1 MPGPWQRAILHIQ
14 LANNQTKLVLK
25 PSQWEH
31 RRKKSNSELGYR
43 CWPSGTAWSLCCQ
56 IKPRLHR
63 KGRYPKQAS
72 NLLKGD
78 KYLPSSLSTWC
89 CISTPSASYSNE
101 LCLIQ
106 QSMTVPWEPL
116 SEQERTQT
124 LLPPRV
130 TVAAPCGLLSHC
142 TAWGNRR
149 CSEYQSS

>member
-31 RRKKSNSELGYR
+31 RKKKNSELRYR
-43 CWPSGTAWSLCCQ
+43 CWPSGITWSPCCQ

-78 KYLPSSLSTWC
+78 KYLPSSVSTWC
-89 CISTPSASYSNE
+89 CKVCPLLPIPTNSAWCSRAQQ
-101 LCLIQ
+101 CLENLS
-106 QSMTVPWEPL
+106 QSSRGHKPFFP
-116 SEQERTQT
+116 QGAQT
-124 LLPPRV
+124 LHLV
-130 TVAAPCGLLSHC
+130 GCSATALL
-142 TAWGNRR
+142 GDNRK
-149 CSEYQSS
+149 CYEYQSS